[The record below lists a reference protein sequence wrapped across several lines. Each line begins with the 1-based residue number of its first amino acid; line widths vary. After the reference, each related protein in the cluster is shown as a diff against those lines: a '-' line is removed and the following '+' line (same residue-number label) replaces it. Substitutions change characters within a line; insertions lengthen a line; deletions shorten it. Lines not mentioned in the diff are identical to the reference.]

1 MIMMKKQVF
10 NKIAPTPILEGEDA
24 KRFIEHMN
32 DPITEKDLKLIQ
44 RRKNRRKVE
53 IIY

>member
-1 MIMMKKQVF
+1 MKKPVF

-24 KRFIEHMN
+24 RRFIEHMN
-32 DPITEKDLKLIQ
+32 DPITERDLEIQ
-44 RRKNRRKVE
+44 KRIKSRREVK

>member
-1 MIMMKKQVF
+1 MKKQIF

-32 DPITEKDLKLIQ
+32 DPISERDLEIQ
-44 RRKNRRKVE
+44 KRIKSRRKIE